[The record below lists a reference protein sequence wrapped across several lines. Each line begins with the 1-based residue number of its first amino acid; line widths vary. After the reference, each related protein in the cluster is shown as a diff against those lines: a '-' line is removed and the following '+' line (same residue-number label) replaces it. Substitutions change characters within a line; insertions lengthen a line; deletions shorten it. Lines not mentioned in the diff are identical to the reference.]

1 MRVSQ
6 LAKYHYS
13 SLGPSQ
19 GHNNIS
25 ITKIYVNTTIYTYT
39 YTYTYTYIHTY
50 IHTHIHTYICIH
62 KNLK

>member
-39 YTYTYTYIHTY
+39 YTYTYIHTY